1 GFAFRFFVV
10 KKVAGGSHSEKP
22 ATAANPYFRWPAEL
36 LVGCASWRAI
46 ASRQSWSIDF
56 YDGQRVRCVICD
68 TLKVRP
74 TDIDGAKRPDV
85 ADSRGSIEA
94 VGGEFTDLALDGSSV
109 DVAGQSRGR
118 SRLAAAT
125 HLGVLS
131 TPQLAFAYASAR
143 RAFTSA
149 SSSSP

>member
-1 GFAFRFFVV
+1 VSRVFRLEEGRRRFAPREARN
-10 KKVAGGSHSEKP
+10 K
-22 ATAANPYFRWPAEL
+22 
-36 LVGCASWRAI
+36 
-46 ASRQSWSIDF
+46 QSWSIDF
-56 YDGQRVRCVICD
+56 YNGRRARCVTCD
-68 TLKVRP
+68 TLEVRP
-74 TDIDGAKRPDV
+74 PDIDGDKRPMSLIPGESIR
-85 ADSRGSIEA
+85 ATRGE
-94 VGGEFTDLALDGSSV
+94 VTDLALDGLSV